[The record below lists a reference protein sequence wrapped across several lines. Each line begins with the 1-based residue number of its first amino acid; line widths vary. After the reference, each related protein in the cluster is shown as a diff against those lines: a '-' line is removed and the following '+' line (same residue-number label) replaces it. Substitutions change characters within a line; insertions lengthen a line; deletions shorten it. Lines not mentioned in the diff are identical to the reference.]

1 MELLK
6 PKITVPMHYWYAMTV
21 LERFTNGPT
30 PVRSLNVNKFTVSK
44 DTLPA
49 VPEIYVLKVVREGD
63 L

>member
-1 MELLK
+1 
-6 PKITVPMHYWYAMTV
+6 MHYWYATTV

-30 PVRSLNVNKFTVSK
+30 PARFLNVNKFTVSK

>member
-1 MELLK
+1 
-6 PKITVPMHYWYAMTV
+6 MTV
-21 LERFTNGPT
+21 LDRFTNGPSPT
-30 PVRSLNVNKFTVSK
+30 RFLNVNKFTVSK

>member
-1 MELLK
+1 MEY
-6 PKITVPMHYWYAMTV
+6 VGHC
-21 LERFTNGPT
+21 
-30 PVRSLNVNKFTVSK
+30 VNNIMGK